1 MIECLETCKKLKT
14 SCPVKDC
21 RYWINYE
28 SEHNCV
34 FESIDRNNSMT
45 LREVAERLNISYVR
59 VKQIQDEVINKIS
72 HLFE

>member
-1 MIECLETCKKLKT
+1 MIKCLEACKQLKT
-14 SCPVKDC
+14 SCPIKDC
-21 RYWINYE
+21 RYWIKYE
-28 SEHNCV
+28 KEHNCV

-45 LREVAERLNISYVR
+45 LRQVAERLNISYVR